1 MHSLSKIRNTFKN
14 LPFYSEGIKSLRKN
28 NKKFGNI
35 RLLSELPVFPKKS
48 KKITNYQ
55 LWKERQFFSKRL
67 ERPKRSKRL
76 TKHQILQNIVP
87 FFYF

>member
-55 LWKERQFFSKRL
+55 L
-67 ERPKRSKRL
+67 
-76 TKHQILQNIVP
+76 
-87 FFYF
+87 